1 MKFFVLS
8 FITLSITFGFSQN
21 LVPNPGFEDTLGCPS
36 TFYGI
41 QDGYAAD
48 WFQPTLG
55 TSDLFTVCAEVPQSF
70 IGYQFPN
77 SGYAYAGFVAS
88 CHADYSCSSNNDYR
102 EYLSV
107 RLNESLEPG
116 ITYYCKLSISRA
128 DSSHYANKFGVLFSD
143 SIHQGNY
150 VNLPYIPQYETT
162 TPHIN
167 SLTWTNYSFSF
178 IATGGEDFLTIG
190 NFSDDDNSD
199 SIYIGG
205 GNPFDEYYKNAHYYV
220 DDVCLSSDPLVCDN
234 FTAGTSEGTNLTEKI
249 NLFPNPTNNNLTIVI
264 NEANI
269 ATELNIYNI
278 QGQKVLSK
286 NIESNNS
293 EIQFSLAHLP
303 PALYFVQ
310 IISNSGNIIGFQKVL
325 KK

>member
-1 MKFFVLS
+1 MKFFGLF
-8 FITLSITFGFSQN
+8 FITLSTTIGFSQN

-36 TFYGI
+36 TFFGI
-41 QDGYAAD
+41 QDGYAAN

-55 TSDLFTVCAEVPQSF
+55 TTDLLTVCAEVPQNFS
-70 IGYQFPN
+70 GYQFPN
-77 SGYAYAGFVAS
+77 SGYAYAGFITS
-88 CHADYSCSSNNDYR
+88 CHADFGCSSDSDYR

-116 ITYYCKLSISRA
+116 ITYYCKISISRG
-128 DSSHYANKFGVLFSD
+128 DSSLYANNFGVLFSD
-143 SIHQGNY
+143 SIHQENY
-150 VNLPYIPQYETT
+150 VNLPHTPQYETP

-178 IATGGEDFLTIG
+178 VATGGEDFLTIG

-199 SIYIGG
+199 STYVGG
-205 GNPFDEYYKNAHYYV
+205 GNPLNWEYQNSYYYV
-220 DDVCLSSDPLVCDN
+220 DDVCLSRDPSVCHN
-234 FTAGTSEGTNLTEKI
+234 FMAGTTEESNITEKI
-249 NLFPNPTNNNLTIVI
+249 NLFPNPTENNLTIVI
-264 NEANI
+264 NEGAA
-269 ATELNIYNI
+269 ATEVNVYNM

-286 NIESNNS
+286 NTESNNS
-293 EIQFSLAHLP
+293 EIQLSLAHLP
-303 PALYFVQ
+303 PALYVVE